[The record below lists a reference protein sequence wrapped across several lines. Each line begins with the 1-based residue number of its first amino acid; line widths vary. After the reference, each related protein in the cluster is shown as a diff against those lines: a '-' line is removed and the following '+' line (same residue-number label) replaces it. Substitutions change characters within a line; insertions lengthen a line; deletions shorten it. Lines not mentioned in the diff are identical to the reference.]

1 MPDVTVA
8 GGDDASYFATMVA
21 TTLAQNV
28 EQHPEKFDDFRNV
41 DGDVVIEITDL
52 DLSVTLAF
60 RGDHCTVSDGAKASP
75 KLRITTDA
83 DTFNGLGLVRIG
95 PLGLPLYVD
104 GPGRAVVK
112 AMVTRRLRI
121 GGMHHI
127 NTLNRVTRL
136 FSVV

>member
-1 MPDVTVA
+1 MPEVTVA
-8 GGDDASYFATMVA
+8 GGDDTSYFATMVA

-28 EQHPEKFDDFRNV
+28 EHHPEKSDDFRNV
-41 DGDVVIEITDL
+41 DGAVVIEITDL
-52 DLSVTLAF
+52 ELSITLAF
-60 RGDHCTVSDGAKASP
+60 HGDQCTVSDGAKPRP

-104 GPGRAVVK
+104 GPGRAVLK